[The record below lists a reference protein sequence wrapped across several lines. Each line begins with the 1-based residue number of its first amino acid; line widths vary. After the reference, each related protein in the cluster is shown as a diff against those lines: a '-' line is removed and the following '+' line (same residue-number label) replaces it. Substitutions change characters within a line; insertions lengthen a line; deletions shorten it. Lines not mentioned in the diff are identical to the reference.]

1 MNMDIRLPAVTAI
14 VAVIFI
20 TLMTTSSTGVN
31 IVFARNYEKSQVTAQ
46 TNECGNYWFPLDV
59 LCSNLGSQVQGDK
72 NSISIASAQ
81 QQQEE
86 DDGNVGGS
94 SKKSYSPPFP

>member
-31 IVFARNYEKSQVTAQ
+31 IVFARNYEKGLVTAQ

>member
-1 MNMDIRLPAVTAI
+1 MDIRLPAVTAI

-20 TLMTTSSTGVN
+20 ILMTTSSTGVN
-31 IVFARNYEKSQVTAQ
+31 IVFAGNYEKSQVTAQ

-81 QQQEE
+81 QQQQE
-86 DDGNVGGS
+86 DDGNVES
-94 SKKSYSPPFP
+94 SKKSYGPPFP